1 MMNEFYFDFVIVGG
15 GQAAI
20 PLAYALAGKGKRTLV
35 VERKN
40 LGGSCINF
48 GCTPSKAAIA
58 SAKLA
63 HQARRSSEFGIKIPE
78 VVVDFADVIG
88 KASKIASTSR
98 EDLEKE
104 IKTSNGISYL
114 HGHASF
120 QGRNEEGHFRL
131 RIRDA
136 RDGSQ
141 VGTQDGTQDGTIVSC
156 EQVILNCGTRSAVP
170 EIPGLQSIAS
180 RVIDADTWLGTHQQ
194 YPEKSAPRKIVMLG
208 SGYIGLEMGQFYSRM
223 GSEVVLIEEGP
234 RSARHEDD
242 DVAEALQDSLHQEG
256 MEFICNTQ
264 IVEIEPSEN
273 GIRVKTLNSITKK
286 ESVVEASHFFI
297 ATGRTPNTGDLGL
310 ETIGL
315 KTSPGGFIPVNE
327 KLNTQVKGVWVAG
340 DIRGGPMFTHTSWD
354 DYRILDSQLLG
365 DGSRTTKRIVP
376 YAMFTDPELGRVGMS
391 EAQAKKAGRNYVV
404 VKFEFAENGK
414 ANELRETKG
423 FIKLIADPE
432 KDELLGAAVLGADGA
447 ELVQIYVTLMNAR
460 APYSVIRD
468 AIYIHPTLCEAVQSA
483 VAKLPDGKRRNGE
496 LGHRVA

>member
-20 PLAYALAGKGKRTLV
+20 PLAYALAEKGKRTLV

-48 GCTPSKAAIA
+48 GCTPTKAAIA

-78 VVVDFADVIG
+78 VLVDFSDVIG

-98 EDLEKE
+98 EELEKE
-104 IKTSNGISYL
+104 IKTSSGISYL

-120 QGRNEEGHFRL
+120 HGRDDEGHFR
-131 RIRDA
+131 IKI

-141 VGTQDGTQDGTIVSC
+141 EGTTVSC
-156 EQVILNCGTRSAVP
+156 EQVILNCGTRSAIP
-170 EIPGLQSIAS
+170 EIPGLKSIAS
-180 RVIDADTWLGTHQQ
+180 RVLDADTWLGTHQQ

-208 SGYIGLEMGQFYSRM
+208 SSYIGLEMGQFYSRM

-242 DVAEALQDSLHQEG
+242 DVAEVLQKSLRQEG

-264 IVEIEPSEN
+264 ILEIEPAEN
-273 GIRVKTLNSITKK
+273 GIRMKVLNSISKK
-286 ESVVEASHFFI
+286 ESAVEASHFFI

-310 ETIGL
+310 ETIEL
-315 KTSPGGFIPVNE
+315 RTSPGGFIPVNE
-327 KLNTQVKGVWVAG
+327 KLSTQVKGVWVAG

-354 DYRILDSQLLG
+354 DYRILDSQILG

-391 EAQAKKAGRNYVV
+391 EADAKKSGRNFVV
-404 VKFEFAENGK
+404 AKFEFADNGK